1 MAGTAQTLITAIVEE
16 LTPAMASIGWNV
28 QVARGEM
35 SAIEC
40 LYRQGNQGL
49 AVVKWRGASVQAQS
63 RDALVCRHRF
73 SVVLSARRPLG
84 QDSLGTLDGD
94 PADSRLLEA
103 VDAARATVR
112 RTAIPLAI
120 RASAQDIAPQFTGDT
135 PLTIPD
141 GWPTDAVEQSWEAVC
156 ADGNLPEPSSGSD
169 LEQQQEA
176 GEQQ

>member
-1 MAGTAQTLITAIVEE
+1 MAGTAQTLISEIVAE

-63 RDALVCRHRF
+63 RAALVCRHRF

-84 QDSLGTLDGD
+84 QESLGTLDGD

-103 VDAARATVR
+103 IDAARSTVR

-120 RASAQDIAPQFTGDT
+120 RASAQDIAPHFTGDS
-135 PLTIPD
+135 PLTLPD

-156 ADGNLPEPSSGSD
+156 ADRN
-169 LEQQQEA
+169 LEQATQGA
-176 GEQQ
+176 

>member
-1 MAGTAQTLITAIVEE
+1 MAGTAQTLIGAIVDG
-16 LTPAMASIGWNV
+16 LTPAMNQIGWNV
-28 QVARGEM
+28 QVARGEL

-84 QDSLGTLDGD
+84 QDSLGTLGGD
-94 PADSRLLEA
+94 PVDSKLLEA
-103 VDAARATVR
+103 VDAARSTVR
-112 RTAIPLAI
+112 RTEIPLAI
-120 RASAQDIAPQFTGDT
+120 RASAQDIAPQFMGDS
-135 PLTIPD
+135 PLTFPD

-156 ADGNLPEPSSGSD
+156 ADRILPEPSGGND
-169 LEQQQEA
+169 LEQEQEEE
-176 GEQQ
+176 GE